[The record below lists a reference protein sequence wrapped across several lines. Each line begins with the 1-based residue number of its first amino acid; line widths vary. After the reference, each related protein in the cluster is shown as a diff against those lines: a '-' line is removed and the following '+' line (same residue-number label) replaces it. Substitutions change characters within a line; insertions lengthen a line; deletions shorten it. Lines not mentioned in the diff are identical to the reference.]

1 MVESKQVSITHF
13 SDVLCVWAYLS
24 QIRMDELQ
32 EKFAERINVSYHFI
46 QIFGSVESKMQQN
59 WSHRGGVDAYNKMV
73 CELGSAFKHI
83 EIHPD
88 IWKKQ
93 QPTSSASCHLF
104 IKAVQLLELQNE
116 LPVTGKGTGL
126 SERLAWEMR
135 VAFFRDLVDVS
146 ALPAQLAIAEKLG
159 LPVAKIE
166 AQIFSGAAFAALDLD
181 QQLKEKYRVVG
192 SPTLVFNEGR
202 QIIYGNVGY
211 RVIEAN
217 INELLNECSTL
228 ASWC

>member
-1 MVESKQVSITHF
+1 MAESKQVSITHL

-32 EKFAERINVSYHFI
+32 DKFSERIDVNYHFI
-46 QIFGSVESKMQQN
+46 QVFGSVASKMQQN
-59 WSHRGGVDAYNKMV
+59 WGHRGGVDAYNKVV
-73 CELGSAFKHI
+73 CELGEAFEHI

-88 IWKKQ
+88 IWQKQ
-93 QPTSSASCHLF
+93 QPTSSAPCHLF
-104 IKAVQLLELQNE
+104 IKAVQLLELRNE
-116 LPVTGKGTGL
+116 LLVTDKGRCL

-135 VAFFRDLVDVS
+135 VAFFRDLIDIS
-146 ALPAQLAIAEKLG
+146 ALPAQLDIAEKLG

-166 AQIFSGAAFAALDLD
+166 AEISSGAAFAALELD

-202 QIIYGNVGY
+202 QVIYGNVGY